1 MPYIFSSFSFLALVF
16 MFVAFPLGAAV
27 FIGCIAVVLIGIVLI
42 LHFVLGPQLK
52 RDYNDIMTETDE
64 KLRNEKIRKYC
75 HKYNQP
81 NTFGKIHH
89 ETD

>member
-27 FIGCIAVVLIGIVLI
+27 FIGCIAAVLIGIILI
-42 LHFVLGPQLK
+42 LYFVLGPQMQ
-52 RDYNDIMTETDE
+52 RDYNDIMTERDE

-81 NTFGKIHH
+81 NRFGKIPN